1 MNHIVLVNIENN
13 TEKVHRQFS
22 PPFGILIAA
31 SVLQRNNVEVIVR
44 HIVNTKENLKEL
56 LRVCEGAIAV
66 GFSVMTS
73 PNLLSV
79 IEASKL
85 LHNQGI
91 FVYWA
96 GTHATLLPKISL
108 QDSCV
113 DAVLRGEAEQ
123 NLYEFYLWR
132 QGKIS
137 ADSVPG
143 LCYIDNGEIRI
154 SPIPAV
160 TMPDTLGYHPFDL
173 LDMNKYLDKPIQKR
187 KNYIP
192 GKILPFMTSKGCVK
206 RCAFCYNTV
215 VNRSKWRGYPLHNV
229 YKEMD
234 YLIDN
239 YGVTGWMFYDD
250 NIFVDP
256 TRAWSIIEKYKMP
269 TSVEL
274 DLMRVDEALVERALS
289 SNVAKLYIGIESGS
303 DKMLRKMHKG
313 ITRAKVIE
321 KMQMCQ
327 QMGIHVDLS
336 FMMLLPGE
344 SPEDLELTLSL
355 VKELD
360 EYDNIKID
368 GPKCYNP
375 YPGTEFFDELLASGW
390 KEPTSNEEWAKY
402 NRNIAVG
409 ETGFNLSEEHIR
421 LLEDYHLL

>member
-1 MNHIVLVNIENN
+1 
-13 TEKVHRQFS
+13 
-22 PPFGILIAA
+22 
-31 SVLQRNNVEVIVR
+31 
-44 HIVNTKENLKEL
+44 
-56 LRVCEGAIAV
+56 
-66 GFSVMTS
+66 MTS

-137 ADSVPG
+137 ADAVPG

-160 TMPDTLGYHPFDL
+160 AMPDTLGYHPFDL

-375 YPGTEFFDELLASGW
+375 YPGTEFFDELLESGW
-390 KEPTSNEEWAKY
+390 KEPTSNEDWAKY

>member
-56 LRVCEGAIAV
+56 LKVCEGAIAV

-137 ADSVPG
+137 TDAIPG
-143 LCYIDNGEIRI
+143 LCCIDNGEIRI

-173 LDMNKYLDKPIQKR
+173 LDMNRYLDKPIQKR

-215 VNRSKWRGYPLHNV
+215 VNRSKWRGYPLQNV

-256 TRAWSIIEKYKMP
+256 TRAWSIIEK
-269 TSVEL
+269 
-274 DLMRVDEALVERALS
+274 
-289 SNVAKLYIGIESGS
+289 
-303 DKMLRKMHKG
+303 
-313 ITRAKVIE
+313 
-321 KMQMCQ
+321 
-327 QMGIHVDLS
+327 
-336 FMMLLPGE
+336 
-344 SPEDLELTLSL
+344 
-355 VKELD
+355 
-360 EYDNIKID
+360 
-368 GPKCYNP
+368 
-375 YPGTEFFDELLASGW
+375 
-390 KEPTSNEEWAKY
+390 
-402 NRNIAVG
+402 
-409 ETGFNLSEEHIR
+409 
-421 LLEDYHLL
+421 

>member
-1 MNHIVLVNIENN
+1 
-13 TEKVHRQFS
+13 
-22 PPFGILIAA
+22 
-31 SVLQRNNVEVIVR
+31 
-44 HIVNTKENLKEL
+44 
-56 LRVCEGAIAV
+56 
-66 GFSVMTS
+66 MTS

-96 GTHATLLPKISL
+96 GTHVTLLPKISL

-137 ADSVPG
+137 ADAVPG
-143 LCYIDNGEIRI
+143 LCYIDNGEFRI
-154 SPIPAV
+154 SPIPAI
-160 TMPDTLGYHPFDL
+160 TIPDTLGYHPFAL

-192 GKILPFMTSKGCVK
+192 GKILPFMTSKGYVK

-215 VNRSKWRGYPLHNV
+215 VNRSKWRGYPLQNV

-289 SNVAKLYIGIESGS
+289 SNVVKLYIGIESGS

-313 ITRAKVIE
+313 ITRAKVIRE
-321 KMQMCQ
+321 NANVSANGHTC
-327 QMGIHVDLS
+327 
-336 FMMLLPGE
+336 
-344 SPEDLELTLSL
+344 
-355 VKELD
+355 
-360 EYDNIKID
+360 
-368 GPKCYNP
+368 
-375 YPGTEFFDELLASGW
+375 
-390 KEPTSNEEWAKY
+390 
-402 NRNIAVG
+402 
-409 ETGFNLSEEHIR
+409 
-421 LLEDYHLL
+421 